1 MTSTLAYDVSKAG
14 IDMMTKVL
22 ALELAPKI
30 RVNTIK

>member
-1 MTSTLAYDVSKAG
+1 MSQNLPYDVSKAG